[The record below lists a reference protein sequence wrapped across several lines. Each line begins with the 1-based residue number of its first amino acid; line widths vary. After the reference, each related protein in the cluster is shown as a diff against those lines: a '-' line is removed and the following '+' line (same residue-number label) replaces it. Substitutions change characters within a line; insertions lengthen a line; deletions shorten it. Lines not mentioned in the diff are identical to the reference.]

1 MSLIVTVNNDCC
13 CSIPF
18 GWPLRRATKTRQSI
32 INQSIIP
39 LRKHSTPFLIGIA
52 LKWKPML
59 RVRTTIICVCVCM
72 RRVNRPSNSNTV
84 QKKFNLNEYTH
95 THTHAF
101 QYNSNKNKNLNPQSQ
116 HMKTI
121 CMVGLAVCVESAVVV
136 VKRNRAAA

>member
-1 MSLIVTVNNDCC
+1 MTVVVPYHLGD
-13 CSIPF
+13 PF
-18 GWPLRRATKTRQSI
+18 GGQPRRVNQSS

-59 RVRTTIICVCVCM
+59 RVRTTIICVCV

-136 VKRNRAAA
+136 VKRNHAAA